1 MPLNNPPIKP
11 NPSKNKEDL
20 EAIKE
25 GLENMQSQSAP
36 DNFSD
41 HEDLDSKKEF
51 FCLMSEKIKEDP
63 SEPDLEQVKSV
74 SDSRLSF
81 YRKVVGKFSFLVLI
95 LLLLLAYL
103 SLGKVK
109 ITVSS
114 DRETIKD
121 SLNFY
126 TYSDNGQFNL
136 DRAIKANIN
145 TVELETEM
153 TFESSEEEK
162 QGGEIVGKVKIINE
176 HTKNQPLVATT
187 RLLSPNDELFR
198 IKNTVNVPAGGS
210 VEVEI
215 YADEDDPK
223 LALGPST
230 FTIPGLW
237 AGLQDKIYAVSSEA
251 FEFKTE
257 VKRVVS
263 SQDIVKAQTAL
274 REEILKIAQENN
286 PSQKGIKN
294 IYNLD
299 SENSSIKIGANI
311 DDEVEEF
318 KGNIK
323 ARINIISINLD
334 DLLKIIKQRLAIL
347 DFDQNLSE
355 VDTET
360 LEFELLNF
368 NSEKTLAEFQVNFI
382 AYTRS
387 KERGMLNKKHLVSL
401 NEKQIKAYLDGI
413 DNLKSYELEFWPSF
427 IKRAP
432 MLSSRIDIIYE

>member
-1 MPLNNPPIKP
+1 M
-11 NPSKNKEDL
+11 
-20 EAIKE
+20 
-25 GLENMQSQSAP
+25 
-36 DNFSD
+36 
-41 HEDLDSKKEF
+41 
-51 FCLMSEKIKEDP
+51 
-63 SEPDLEQVKSV
+63 
-74 SDSRLSF
+74 
-81 YRKVVGKFSFLVLI
+81 
-95 LLLLLAYL
+95 
-103 SLGKVK
+103 
-109 ITVSS
+109 
-114 DRETIKD
+114 
-121 SLNFY
+121 
-126 TYSDNGQFNL
+126 
-136 DRAIKANIN
+136 
-145 TVELETEM
+145 
-153 TFESSEEEK
+153 
-162 QGGEIVGKVKIINE
+162 
-176 HTKNQPLVATT
+176 
-187 RLLSPNDELFR
+187 
-198 IKNTVNVPAGGS
+198 
-210 VEVEI
+210 EVEI

-368 NSEKTLAEFQVNFI
+368 NSEKL
-382 AYTRS
+382 
-387 KERGMLNKKHLVSL
+387 
-401 NEKQIKAYLDGI
+401 
-413 DNLKSYELEFWPSF
+413 
-427 IKRAP
+427 
-432 MLSSRIDIIYE
+432 